1 MVQRAAGPVRGG
13 QEGEGKITLE
23 QRAEPGSAVRSGF
36 PDSKRLRTPPLPGRL
51 EWPWSFPAARR
62 VVPAEDVS
70 PLSLSG
76 DRGVFFFER
85 SGFYELPPMW
95 TPYGGGD
102 DAHPKIPILDSGITV
117 FPAVP
122 TDVVELGPH
131 GDDTTSMFTRDPF
144 PQFPHTMLCRHCGL
158 VTFLCNL
165 IEKSKKDL
173 K

>member
-1 MVQRAAGPVRGG
+1 MAVVFSRG
-13 QEGEGKITLE
+13 KK
-23 QRAEPGSAVRSGF
+23 SG
-36 PDSKRLRTPPLPGRL
+36 T
-51 EWPWSFPAARR
+51 
-62 VVPAEDVS
+62 AEDVS

-76 DRGVFFFER
+76 DRGVFFFGR

-102 DAHPKIPILDSGITV
+102 DAHPKYPFWTQQELRFFRG
-117 FPAVP
+117 P

-131 GDDTTSMFTRDPF
+131 GGDTTSMFTRDPF

-158 VTFLCNL
+158 VTFPCNL